1 MNWPQAAIPL
11 GSVLTVRY
19 GKASAASDR
28 DEDGPYPVVGSA
40 GEMARTHRPLAL
52 NPAIVIGRKGN
63 VGQSHYFDGGC
74 WPTDTTFYVEPGP
87 NIDPRFLLLQLEH
100 LNLKSLDRS
109 TATPSLRRED
119 LEAQPVVL
127 PLVPDQRRIV
137 AILEEH
143 LSDLDDAASSLR
155 HASVRCQALVT
166 RSLSLVRSGDE
177 LPLPQV
183 AVIQGGIQKQAKRA
197 PVSNAFPFLRV
208 ANVTATGLD
217 LAEVHRVELFNDE
230 LARYRLQ
237 AGDLLVVEGNGS
249 PTQIGRAA
257 LWDDSIPDC
266 VHQNHLIR
274 VRPDRSKILS
284 EYLVAVWNSP
294 ENRSVLTDVA
304 SSSSGLHTLS
314 VRKLAQLRMPVPSLE
329 RQSAAIA
336 QLQQVRESVNRL
348 QASISVAATRGKSL
362 RHAVLA
368 AAFAGRLTGH
378 GSDTDVIERLSE
390 EESA

>member
-1 MNWPQAAIPL
+1 MAA
-11 GSVLTVRY
+11 RRR
-19 GKASAASDR
+19 SAA
-28 DEDGPYPVVGSA
+28 
-40 GEMARTHRPLAL
+40 
-52 NPAIVIGRKGN
+52 
-63 VGQSHYFDGGC
+63 
-74 WPTDTTFYVEPGP
+74 
-87 NIDPRFLLLQLEH
+87 
-100 LNLKSLDRS
+100 
-109 TATPSLRRED
+109 
-119 LEAQPVVL
+119 L
-127 PLVPDQRRIV
+127 P
-137 AILEEH
+137 
-143 LSDLDDAASSLR
+143 
-155 HASVRCQALVT
+155 C
-166 RSLSLVRSGDE
+166 GM
-177 LPLPQV
+177 
-183 AVIQGGIQKQAKRA
+183 
-197 PVSNAFPFLRV
+197 
-208 ANVTATGLD
+208 
-217 LAEVHRVELFNDE
+217 
-230 LARYRLQ
+230 
-237 AGDLLVVEGNGS
+237 
-249 PTQIGRAA
+249 TQ
-257 LWDDSIPDC
+257 IPDC

-284 EYLVAVWNSP
+284 EYLEAVWNSP